1 MKNNPLDGLKDIKDI
16 VYIPDYSLYILL
28 FITTIIIAIIFYI
41 IFRYIT
47 RIKKTKVLTK
57 KEIAYNNLKNLD
69 FNNTKDSVYKF
80 TQDGEL
86 FLTDKNRDNYNKI
99 ISSLEKY
106 KYKKDVDSL
115 DIHIQNSM
123 KEFIKRIKK

>member
-115 DIHIQNSM
+115 DINIQNSM